1 MDSGRA
7 NESPEA
13 FLTPLGFLDLA
24 RTLACIRGSSN
35 EEVTLPLVVS
45 ARCHLPRESTRA
57 TREVNFTK

>member
-45 ARCHLPRESTRA
+45 ARCHLPRGEY
-57 TREVNFTK
+57 